1 MNSPRMVSW
10 EVPALLSDGGPS
22 ADPRAKSRRRRHQKF
37 LAHSGQKPP
46 VAKPPAEPAPKADS
60 GKAPASRPSGS

>member
-22 ADPRAKSRRRRHQKF
+22 ADPRAKSRRRRHHEF
-37 LAHSGQKPP
+37 LAHSDQKPQ
-46 VAKPPAEPAPKADS
+46 VAKPPAKAAPKADS
-60 GKAPASRPSGS
+60 GKAPAPRSSR

>member
-22 ADPRAKSRRRRHQKF
+22 ANPRAKSRRRRHQEF
-37 LAHSGQKPP
+37 LAHSEQKPP
-46 VAKPPAEPAPKADS
+46 VAKPSAQPAPKADS
-60 GKAPASRPSGS
+60 GKAPASPSSRS

>member
-22 ADPRAKSRRRRHQKF
+22 ADPRAKSRRRRHHEF
-37 LAHSGQKPP
+37 LVQCEQKPP
-46 VAKPPAEPAPKADS
+46 AAKSPTRTAAKTDS
-60 GKAPASRPSGS
+60 GKAPAPRSSR